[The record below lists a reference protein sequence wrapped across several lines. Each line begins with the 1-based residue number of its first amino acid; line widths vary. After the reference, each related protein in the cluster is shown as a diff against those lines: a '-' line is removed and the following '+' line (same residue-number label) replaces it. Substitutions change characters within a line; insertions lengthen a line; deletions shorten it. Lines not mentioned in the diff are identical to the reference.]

1 MAAAYALDPIN
12 FKKPSRGDHA
22 RPPIDA
28 MSAEQ
33 QADFINTVA
42 RMNLA
47 SGYTEGEE
55 AATREKVT
63 VELTD

>member
-12 FKKPSRGDHA
+12 FKKPNLSDHA